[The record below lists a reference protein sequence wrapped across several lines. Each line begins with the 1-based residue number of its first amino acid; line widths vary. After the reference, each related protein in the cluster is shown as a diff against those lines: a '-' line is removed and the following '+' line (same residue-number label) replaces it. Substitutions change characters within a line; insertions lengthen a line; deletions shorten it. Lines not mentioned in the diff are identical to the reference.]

1 MVFTLSWFGFVWGYP
16 TRLSLVLRTREG
28 EWWDSRVIFPKQ
40 TQTKTSLPPT
50 SLPDEWHW
58 EGCLVGEA
66 SVAVVQPCLVPL
78 DNSVWGLVGASLALE
93 TPPFIHPHSP
103 STRRL
108 HGKVASTAS
117 PAPVGDW

>member
-28 EWWDSRVIFPKQ
+28 EWWDSRVISPKQ

-58 EGCLVGEA
+58 PDNLIDKSGGLPRGEA
-66 SVAVVQPCLVPL
+66 SVAVVQPY
-78 DNSVWGLVGASLALE
+78 
-93 TPPFIHPHSP
+93 
-103 STRRL
+103 RRL
-108 HGKVASTAS
+108 HGKGASTAS